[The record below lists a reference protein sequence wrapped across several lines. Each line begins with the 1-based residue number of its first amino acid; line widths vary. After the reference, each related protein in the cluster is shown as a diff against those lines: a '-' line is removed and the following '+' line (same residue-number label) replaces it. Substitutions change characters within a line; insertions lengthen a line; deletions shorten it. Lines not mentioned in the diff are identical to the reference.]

1 MIIVSNTSPINYLIL
16 IGHINLLPELFQQ
29 IIIPQAVYSELSDA
43 SAPSPVQT
51 WIATPPDWLKIQPVS
66 QPSDAILDLLDPGER
81 AAILLAQELNADL
94 LLLDDMKARRTATER
109 GLAITGILGILDQA
123 ATMKL
128 IDLPA
133 AVQNLQSTSFW
144 ASDSLFQ
151 KLLDKYLWTTLLPEW
166 FWWWLAIATIGIAT
180 NALPERIAIKPIIEL
195 FKHDIFIKR
204 V

>member
-43 SAPSPVQT
+43 SAPSPVQA

-66 QPSDAILDLLDPGER
+66 QPSDAIVDLLDPGER

-128 IDLPA
+128 LDLPA

-151 KLLDKYLWTTLLPEW
+151 KLLDKHL
-166 FWWWLAIATIGIAT
+166 
-180 NALPERIAIKPIIEL
+180 
-195 FKHDIFIKR
+195 
-204 V
+204 